1 MGTQTVGSGGKMGKK
16 DRDEKVQV
24 QAEVT
29 RVHGKNSRGEPHTVT
44 VTGNSIEDVADK
56 LNLIS
61 RGGNNEIEN
70 IRVVEED

>member
-1 MGTQTVGSGGKMGKK
+1 
-16 DRDEKVQV
+16 
-24 QAEVT
+24 
-29 RVHGKNSRGEPHTVT
+29 